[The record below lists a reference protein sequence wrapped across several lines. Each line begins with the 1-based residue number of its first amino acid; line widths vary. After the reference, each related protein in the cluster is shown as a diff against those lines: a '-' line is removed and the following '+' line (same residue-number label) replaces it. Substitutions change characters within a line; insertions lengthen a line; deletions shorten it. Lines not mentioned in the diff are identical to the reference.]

1 MKPWPI
7 VGAVVYG
14 FALMGCAGIEAPGER
29 RGFGSQVGLPSSW
42 HQVGVA
48 ARQAALQPAVLWPLA
63 GSAVVGL
70 SGWDD
75 DITDWASEEQP
86 LFGSNA
92 AKVSDVLVDVATAGV
107 LLSGALAPADTTG
120 DRLRG
125 LGIEASAVLI
135 AGGVTEGLKSITRRE
150 RPNGRG
156 RNSLPSGHA
165 TRVAA
170 SSRFWQANLAHYSFG
185 APVERVSGV
194 VLNTLS
200 YATAW
205 ARVEANV
212 HHPSDVLLGIA
223 IGNFVAEFLRLSLL
237 EGKSSRVTVGTNA
250 AAAEGLA
257 VEMVPRG
264 AVLRFR
270 HSLGGRAQPKV
281 WR

>member
-7 VGAVVYG
+7 ISAVVYG
-14 FALMGCAGIEAPGER
+14 FALMGCAGIDPASER
-29 RGFGSQVGLPSSW
+29 TGFGSRVGLPGSW

-48 ARQAALQPAVLWPLA
+48 AKQAALQPSVLWPLA
-63 GSAVVGL
+63 GSAVIGL
-70 SGWDD
+70 SGLDN
-75 DITDWASEEQP
+75 DITEWASEERP

-92 AKVSDVLVDVATAGV
+92 AKVSDVLVDVATVGV
-107 LLSGALAPADTTG
+107 LLSGALAPAESTG
-120 DRLRG
+120 DRLLG
-125 LGIEASAVLI
+125 LGVEASAVLI
-135 AGGVTEGLKSITRRE
+135 AGGVTEGLKSITRRQ

-165 TRVAA
+165 TRAAA
-170 SSRFWQANLAHYSFG
+170 SARLWQANLAHYPLGTS
-185 APVERVSGV
+185 AQRVSGA
-194 VLNTLS
+194 VLHSLS

-212 HHPSDVLLGIA
+212 HHPSDVLLGVA

-237 EGKSSRVTVGTNA
+237 EGKSDSLSLGSNTAG
-250 AAAEGLA
+250 AEGFA

-264 AVLRFR
+264 AVMHFR
-270 HSLGGRAQPKV
+270 RNLGGRAQPKV